1 MSKLK
6 LKSLLTAILVYV
18 SIIATI
24 FFAIFFKEDTPKAKT
39 FTEKKSE
46 IIEVSLG
53 SPTPKKIK
61 KASKKK
67 KIVKKKKKKKTPKKV
82 RNNKKTTKK
91 SVKKVVKT
99 EKKSTTKPKKQ
110 VTKKRTKPNTDKLFG
125 SISKDVLKGDD
136 KQKGKNGKS
145 LKKENKS
152 NGIVN
157 KYLANIQNTL
167 QGWPAQSNFAGEKIR
182 VELKVY
188 SSGLFDYKILH
199 RSLNPEFNSALK
211 SYLEQLKKFGFGPH
225 SNPKPLKIIV
235 EFIAK
240 D

>member
-1 MSKLK
+1 MSRLK
-6 LKSLLTAILVYV
+6 LKSLLTAFLVYI

-24 FFAIFFKEDTPKAKT
+24 FFAVFFKEETPKAKN

-46 IIEVSLG
+46 VIEVSLG
-53 SPTPKKIK
+53 SPTPKQVKKAIK
-61 KASKKK
+61 KKNT
-67 KIVKKKKKKKTPKKV
+67 VKKKKKKKTPKKV
-82 RNNKKTTKK
+82 RNNKKTPKK
-91 SVKKVVKT
+91 PVKKVLKT
-99 EKKSTTKPKKQ
+99 KKKPTTKPKKQ
-110 VTKKRTKPNTDKLFG
+110 VSKKATKPNTDKLFG
-125 SISKDVLKGDD
+125 SISKDVLKGDN
-136 KQKGKNGKS
+136 KAKGKNGKS
-145 LKKENKS
+145 IKKENKS

-182 VELKVY
+182 VELTVY

-211 SYLEQLKKFGFGPH
+211 NYLEQLKKFGFGPH

-235 EFIAK
+235 EFVAK